1 MGENASSKG
10 DIEIK
15 ITAGT
20 RIEEVTWDAAIIS
33 IETGRSVRFDFNDQR
48 ITIDPNRAREI
59 VTPDT
64 IGSRQ
69 ELIDAGVEKQIAR
82 IREEAEGKK
91 AELSA
96 VKDLLRGGEKPDGL
110 NFISG

>member
-20 RIEEVTWDAAIIS
+20 RIEE
-33 IETGRSVRFDFNDQR
+33 
-48 ITIDPNRAREI
+48 
-59 VTPDT
+59 
-64 IGSRQ
+64 
-69 ELIDAGVEKQIAR
+69 
-82 IREEAEGKK
+82 AEGKK

-96 VKDLLRGGEKPDGL
+96 VKDLLRGGRNPTG
-110 NFISG
+110 